1 MVLCER
7 FLLTVPDCVCAGPL
21 MSCVAVLFCS
31 FFVYLYIV
39 AFPPLIIRKCANVK
53 NALNEN
59 TTDKNISF
67 SFLDNAS
74 VFSFCHLAYSACS
87 YLTDYTKKKNST
99 CLRHNLLLAF
109 DSRFI
114 FCFRFCFS
122 YFIRFMTNLCAM
134 RWFHIRI
141 WFYHSFN
148 KFLHALCVIR

>member
-74 VFSFCHLAYSACS
+74 VFSFCHLAYSAMLMFNRL
-87 YLTDYTKKKNST
+87 YEEKKIQRACAIIS
-99 CLRHNLLLAF
+99 CWHSIAVLFFVFVFVFRILF
-109 DSRFI
+109 DSRRICVPCDDFI
-114 FCFRFCFS
+114 FAYDSITPSINF
-122 YFIRFMTNLCAM
+122 YM
-134 RWFHIRI
+134 R
-141 WFYHSFN
+141 Y
-148 KFLHALCVIR
+148 V